1 MRIGIVFPQT
11 EFGSTDPLAFRDYA
25 QAIEELGFT
34 HLLAYDHVLGAN
46 PSSPLRTGPPWHGEW
61 KGTYKYTDLFVEP
74 FLLFTYMAA
83 VTTRLAFIPGV
94 IILPQRQTTLVA
106 KQAATLD
113 VLCNGRLRLGVGLGW
128 NAVEYTALNENFHN
142 RGKRFEEQIEVLR
155 LLWTQELV
163 TYTGRWHNIPDAGLN
178 PMPVQRPIPLWFGG
192 YVDATLRRV
201 ARMGDGWLPR
211 QRTAEAA
218 CSDLDTLSRYIE
230 EAGRKPED
238 VGLEPRL
245 HYGDGNPDE
254 WLTILE
260 GWRAAGATHASFNTM
275 GVGFDTP
282 KKHLEAVRRFA
293 KVVGLITD

>member
-1 MRIGIVFPQT
+1 MKIGIVFPQT
-11 EFGSTDPLAFRDYA
+11 EFGSTDPLALRDYA
-25 QAIEELGFT
+25 QTVEALGFS
-34 HLLAYDHVLGAN
+34 HVLAYDHVLGAN
-46 PSSPLRTGPPWHGEW
+46 PDRPGGWTGP
-61 KGTYKYTDLFVEP
+61 YTFNNPFIEP

-94 IILPQRQTTLVA
+94 LILPQRQTTLVA

-128 NAVEYTALNENFHN
+128 NTVEYTALNENFHN

-163 TYTGRWHNIPDAGLN
+163 TYEGRWHNIPDAGLN

-192 YVDATLRRV
+192 YVDVVLRRV
-201 ARMGDGWLPR
+201 ARMGDGWLPGHR
-211 QRTAEAA
+211 SAEAA
-218 CSDLDTLSRYIE
+218 RPALDALARYIE

-238 VGLEPRL
+238 IGLEPRI

-254 WLTILE
+254 WLAILE
-260 GWRAAGATHASFNTM
+260 GWRAAGATHVSFNTM
-275 GVGFDTP
+275 GRGFDTP
-282 KKHLEAVRRFA
+282 EKHLEAASRFLEA
-293 KVVGLITD
+293 VGESKIE